1 MGRAG
6 WRVWLGRA
14 GLVALGPLLGLA
26 LLGALELGLRVAGVG
41 GGAPGYDPF
50 SGFSSSVPL
59 FVPAPDAGRAPVVRI
74 SAARLG
80 QGDADAAVDPLR
92 EFAARKPPGGFRVFV
107 VGESSA
113 AGVPYEPSHAFA
125 GVLSRAL
132 ARGLPG
138 VASEVIDAAV
148 SGYGSRRELL
158 AVREIA
164 AYEPDAVVF
173 YGGHN
178 EPWEHGRYGR
188 LLDLPPWLFR
198 SIEGLAGTRSFALA
212 SRLLA
217 RERLRPEQAVDRFL
231 AEDSAKTLEL
241 FALAGARRDGKAQGG
256 EAEAE
261 RWFAANLE
269 RIADATLAAGARLVL
284 VTLGQDLRD
293 WAPGASAH
301 RPDLTP
307 GELDRWTGLVEA
319 GRRSRW
325 RGDCEA
331 ALRSWRQALEIDAA
345 YAELHYRVAR
355 CERRLGRR
363 EAARAH
369 FVRASDLDRVPLG
382 APSRYNERLREIAER
397 RGAILVDAAAALE
410 TAASGDAP
418 GRELFVDFAHPNLR
432 GHQVI
437 GDAIA
442 RALRDHGLPRPA
454 AEWGEPAPPVAP
466 DEIYAARPDYP
477 RREAELELIC
487 CLLVESASCVR
498 SASGR
503 LLEIDPRNAT
513 AARALDWL
521 RSPQRRAPAP
531 GAHQPGGPQG

>member
-1 MGRAG
+1 MDRARR
-6 WRVWLGRA
+6 RVLLGRA
-14 GLVALGPLLGLA
+14 LLVTLGPILGMA
-26 LLGALELGLRVAGVG
+26 LLAALELGLRIAGAG
-41 GGAPGYDPF
+41 EGPPGYDPL

-59 FVPAPDAGRAPVVRI
+59 FVPAPRADGTAAIRI
-74 SAARLG
+74 SPARLG
-80 QGDADAAVDPLR
+80 LREHGAASDPLR

-113 AGVPYEPSHAFA
+113 AGVPYDPSHAFA
-125 GVLSRAL
+125 GVLARAL
-132 ARGLPG
+132 AQALPQR
-138 VASEVIDAAV
+138 ASEVVDAAV

-164 AYEPDAVVF
+164 AYEPDVVVF

-198 SIEGLAGTRSFALA
+198 SIERLVGTRTFTLV

-217 RERLRPEQAVDRFL
+217 RERLRPERAVELFL

-241 FALAGARRDGKAQGG
+241 FALAGARRDGQQQGG
-256 EAEAE
+256 EAEAL

-269 RIADATLAAGARLVL
+269 QIADAAEAAGARLVL

-301 RPDLTP
+301 RPDLTAA
-307 GELDRWTGLVEA
+307 ELERWSQQVEA
-319 GRRSRW
+319 GRQSQR

-331 ALRSWRQALEIDAA
+331 ALRSWRRALEIDAG
-345 YAELHYRVAR
+345 YAELHYQIAR
-355 CERRLGRR
+355 CARRLGRR
-363 EAARAH
+363 ADARTH
-369 FVRASDLDRVPLG
+369 FVLASDLDRVPLG
-382 APSRYNERLREIAER
+382 APSHYNRLLRELAER

-410 TAASGDAP
+410 AASSGGVP

-432 GHQVI
+432 GHQII
-437 GDAIA
+437 GDAVA

-454 AEWGEPAPPVAP
+454 AEWGELPLPLSPE
-466 DEIYAARPDYP
+466 EILASRPDY
-477 RREAELELIC
+477 RLREAELELIC
-487 CLLVESASCVR
+487 CLLVERESCVG
-498 SASGR
+498 SAAKR
-503 LLEIDPRNAT
+503 VLEIDPRNPT
-513 AARALDWL
+513 ASHALAWL
-521 RSPQRRAPAP
+521 RSSRRRAPR
-531 GAHQPGGPQG
+531 